1 MKYAKIFALT
11 LGAFLLTACSDD
23 DSLNSE
29 AGVTVQ
35 MGKSEVKVTKGTDLS
50 RIPVVVSGETN
61 GPVKIEVTVEGVSAQ
76 DAVAAKPFEKDQNG
90 NWSGDYIL
98 TSEKLT
104 IGAGETTGYLELTS
118 IWDGTEGLPQE
129 LKITIVKAEG
139 ATIGNVASTLVILKD
154 PSPYEKLFGN
164 WAMTYTD
171 YDGVQQTDNIKIS
184 GYAEGEAGYESHY
197 IISPFYAGLS
207 SMSIQLNYAFDPA
220 TQTMLVY
227 FTCPCSAGIAPL
239 TIGNL
244 EVTCYIYDGSM
255 NLYYGNLVGEV
266 NADRNQI
273 EFEEGLGM
281 FLTVPVNGSISFIDT
296 MSDIVMTKK

>member
-61 GPVKIEVTVEGVSAQ
+61 GPVKIEVSVEGVSAQ

-90 NWSGDYIL
+90 NWSGDYLL
-98 TSEKLT
+98 TSEELT
-104 IGAGETTGYLELTS
+104 IGAGEITGYIELTS
-118 IWDGTEGLPQE
+118 VWDGVEGLPKE

-139 ATIGNVASTLVILKD
+139 AAIGNVVSTLVILKD
-154 PSPYEKLFGN
+154 PSPYEKLIGN
-164 WAMTYTD
+164 WTMSYVD
-171 YDGVQQTDNIKIS
+171 YDGAAMSDNVKIS
-184 GYAEGEAGYESHY
+184 GYAEGEPGYESHY
-197 IISPFYAGLS
+197 IISPFYGIS
-207 SMSIQLNYAFDPA
+207 GMQIQMNYRFDPA
-220 TQTMLVY
+220 TQTMLTY
-227 FTCPCSAGIAPL
+227 FSTPCSGGIAPL
-239 TIGNL
+239 SIGNT
-244 EVTCYIYDGSM
+244 EITCYIYDGSM
-255 NLYYGNLVGEV
+255 SLYTGNLVGEV

-273 EFEEGLGM
+273 TFEPGLGL
-281 FLTVPVNGSISFIDT
+281 FLAFPYNGGISFIDT
-296 MSDIVMTKK
+296 MSDIVLTKK